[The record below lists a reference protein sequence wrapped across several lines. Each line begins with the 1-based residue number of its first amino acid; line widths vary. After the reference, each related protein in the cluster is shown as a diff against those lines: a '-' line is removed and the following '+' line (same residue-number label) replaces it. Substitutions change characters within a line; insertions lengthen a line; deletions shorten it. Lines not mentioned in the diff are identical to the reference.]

1 MCRDVYLTLLPS
13 ISHIQ
18 SIMCRRDPALLNP
31 LTLREDLKGSNGN
44 GTETYVLGLSEFSV
58 KSVEETF
65 ELLRTAERNRRTRET
80 DMNSFSSRSH
90 SVFQVG
96 LVKLS

>member
-1 MCRDVYLTLLPS
+1 
-13 ISHIQ
+13 
-18 SIMCRRDPALLNP
+18 MCRRDPALLNP

-44 GTETYVLGLSEFSV
+44 GNGTGTYVQGLSEFSV

-96 LVKLS
+96 SVKLS